1 MVSTEEPPDAMG
13 GKMAAIFLLLA
24 VADAALLGN
33 LVLANP
39 NAGSVSV
46 LDRSVTGFTQGQL
59 LLLAAGLGLLLG
71 LLVAVAWSSS
81 IARRLKDR
89 QLRAARRE
97 VQSRVA
103 RLERDNARLRQ
114 QLQDVQP
121 TGQLVGSR
129 AASSQAP

>member
-46 LDRSVTGFTQGQL
+46 LDRSVTGFTQGQ